1 MFYNPESSVEVSVY
15 PDLLN
20 KSGEWVK
27 VSWDLDSPSTEDW
40 VGFFL
45 LPNDSSMIDPKH
57 HAPTKFQ
64 VAMVQ
69 YLGLLARQMTNSSY
83 HLFHCHLL
91 CFIILGDALIS
102 YGVVCCRCCLLSVLL
117 CCTLPHGVWCWFPIL
132 LDGQHAG
139 CIQSWIFPRR
149 YDSCCSFLLVY

>member
-1 MFYNPESSVEVSVY
+1 MHCNWTDFLANPASRVSACCFCAGIKALPDTILTQVVVCLYIYPESSIKVSVY

-45 LPNDSSMIDPKH
+45 LPNDSFVIDPRY

-64 VAMVQ
+64 VSYKI
-69 YLGLLARQMTNSSY
+69 YL
-83 HLFHCHLL
+83 
-91 CFIILGDALIS
+91 LIES
-102 YGVVCCRCCLLSVLL
+102 DDN
-117 CCTLPHGVWCWFPIL
+117 HQWCQITFK
-132 LDGQHAG
+132 
-139 CIQSWIFPRR
+139 F
-149 YDSCCSFLLVY
+149 CSK